1 VTCGD
6 SAVRIPG
13 NVRAVPL
20 VVLTHTASVTEQ
32 WKDRH
37 MTDSIGTTEPGAT
50 SAAADDVAPATPSPT
65 DPLWVERTGTRT
77 YRGFTARGATVEIG
91 PAAAGAVFT
100 PGELLKIALAA
111 CAGMSS
117 DIKFSRVLGD
127 DFRVTIRVEDPKD
140 VAEDRYPVL
149 TERFEIDLSSLDDET
164 RAKTLMLAQ
173 RSIDRVCTVARTLKA
188 GAEVPPAVF
197 ESPGTEGMAR

>member
-1 VTCGD
+1 
-6 SAVRIPG
+6 
-13 NVRAVPL
+13 
-20 VVLTHTASVTEQ
+20 
-32 WKDRH
+32 
-37 MTDSIGTTEPGAT
+37 MTDITSTTEPGAT
-50 SAAADDVAPATPSPT
+50 AAPADDVPAVTPSPT

-91 PAAAGAVFT
+91 PATAGAVFT

-127 DFRVTIRVEDPKD
+127 DYRVTIRVEDPKD
-140 VAEDRYPVL
+140 VDEDRYPVL

-173 RSIDRVCTVARTLKA
+173 RSIDRVCTVGRTLKA

-197 ESPGTEGMAR
+197 ESPATESTAR

>member
-1 VTCGD
+1 
-6 SAVRIPG
+6 
-13 NVRAVPL
+13 
-20 VVLTHTASVTEQ
+20 
-32 WKDRH
+32 
-37 MTDSIGTTEPGAT
+37 MTDSISTTEPTAT
-50 SAAADDVAPATPSPT
+50 RAAPDDVAPVTPSPT

-91 PAAAGAVFT
+91 PSEAGAVFT
-100 PGELLKIALAA
+100 PGELMKIALAA

-117 DIKFSRVLGD
+117 DVKFARVLGD
-127 DFRVTIRVEDPKD
+127 DYRVTIRVEDPKD

-173 RSIDRVCTVARTLKA
+173 RSIDRVCTVGRTLKA

-197 ESPGTEGMAR
+197 EAPAIEGDVR